1 MVWNFNYFISEFFI
15 YMYMYKLLNE
25 RNIERVIVFEI
36 Y

>member
-25 RNIERVIVFEI
+25 RNIERLIVFEI

>member
-15 YMYMYKLLNE
+15 FMFKLLNE

>member
-15 YMYMYKLLNE
+15 YMYMYKLLNV
-25 RNIERVIVFEI
+25 RNIERLIVFEI